1 MEGTIGE
8 IRGFAANFAPLNWAF
23 CQGQILPIS
32 QNTALFSILG
42 TQYGGNGQT
51 TFGLPD
57 LRGRAIVG
65 SGQANGLSPY
75 DNGEMIGTESV
86 TLITTNLPAHTHTIT
101 VAAGTGGSGV
111 VSLNGVN
118 GQAGQLAPGGNLPGN
133 DAVQNVSLYAASGTP
148 VALDAGSIQVSQVQG
163 PKLSTVTLNPVGGT
177 TPHENR
183 QPLLAMNYIIC
194 LYGTFPSR
202 N

>member
-23 CQGQILPIS
+23 CQGQILPIA

-86 TLITTNLPAHTHTIT
+86 TLITTNLPTHTHTIT
-101 VAAGTGGSGV
+101 VAAGTGGSGN

-118 GQAGQLAPGGNLPGN
+118 GQAGQLAPGNNLPGN
-133 DAVQNVSLYAASGTP
+133 DSAQNVSLYASSGTP
-148 VALDAGSIQVSQVQG
+148 VAFDAGSIQVSQVQG

-177 TPHENR
+177 NPHENR

-194 LYGTFPSR
+194 LYGTFPAR

>member
-8 IRGFAANFAPLNWAF
+8 IRGFAANFAPMNWAL
-23 CQGQILPIS
+23 CQGQILSIAS
-32 QNTALFSILG
+32 NTALFSILG

-65 SGQANGLSPY
+65 TGQGNGLSPY
-75 DNGEMIGTESV
+75 TNGLLTGTESV
-86 TLITTNLPAHTHTIT
+86 TLISGNLPQHNHIAT
-101 VAAGTGGSGV
+101 VTAGTGGSGQIV
-111 VSLNGVN
+111 LNGSN
-118 GQAGQLAPGGNLPGN
+118 GQAGQLSPGGNILGN

-148 VALDAGSIQVSQVQG
+148 VALDASTIAVTNVDG
-163 PKLSTVTLNPVGGT
+163 PHLSTVTLNPTGGSS
-177 TPHENR
+177 PHENR
-183 QPLLAMNYIIC
+183 QPSLVVNYIIC
-194 LYGTFPSR
+194 LIGTYPSR